1 MVVAALAGSVE
12 PRIFTPPLRDLSDH
26 DASWGHDMIWFA
38 REQLKEPLS
47 PWQEWAV
54 VHAFEI
60 LTEGEAMSRAQDEN
74 ERAVV
79 RELYRPSARRVKR
92 PIPVGQLRFKT
103 ILFMVSRQN
112 GKTHLIKSV
121 LKWAMFRKR
130 MPEIMAAAQDFQN
143 AAQLWREVRDEVEEH
158 PSLSTKIHEPRNAH
172 GSEELVTKAG
182 SRYRPVGVS
191 RNAGRGKTNN
201 LLYADELRE
210 YKTKDGWNS
219 LSSTTIS
226 PPNGLRVITSNA
238 GDYRSVVLK
247 PMRDNAVRAAAAG
260 DTELASTFIA
270 EWSAD
275 PDADIDD
282 REAWAQANPDLGNG
296 RITEADLIAERENKD
311 DDSFRT
317 ENLCQWVDDLE
328 RSDFVPLVDPGLW
341 ASFGVDVMPDQTERC
356 LGVEVSPDG
365 ERVVLVSGGLV
376 ADSAHLEVHPQSGE
390 FDVDET
396 LELIRRYRGTVG
408 QRFVSPGVV
417 EPGDGNSPLAV
428 ILDPS
433 TPSIL
438 LEPGLKQMGCDPVM
452 VSGPQV
458 SASYQWFMSEL
469 RAGKVTHDGN
479 ALWQAAWSVAERR
492 SGTDGKWPSFDRF
505 TGDVGVL
512 VAAAFAVWGLAEFKP
527 RRPGRDVAADKKRLI
542 PTGAVRGGA
551 IRGRERVGAF

>member
-1 MVVAALAGSVE
+1 MSLMVKRTASQTSDADYDSRFREIIEAEWPGLEGRQIPEVLVCREGGDFTHGEKAIKLAGRFGINLMPWQRDQVLLALALDDSGKW
-12 PRIFTPPLRDLSDH
+12 LHSDV
-26 DASWGHDMIWFA
+26 ALIC
-38 REQLKEPLS
+38 P
-47 PWQEWAV
+47 
-54 VHAFEI
+54 
-60 LTEGEAMSRAQDEN
+60 
-74 ERAVV
+74 
-79 RELYRPSARRVKR
+79 
-92 PIPVGQLRFKT
+92 
-103 ILFMVSRQN
+103 RQN
-112 GKTHLIKSV
+112 GKSLILEVIILYRVFVLSHQVVFSAHQWRTAKSIRNRIWRRIKSKNWAAKRLTRNTASAGEAEMETAQGGKVQFTTRSNDMGRGFDQIDV
-121 LKWAMFRKR
+121 LIIDEAYNLDSGELDAVAPTQLAAEDPQTYYASSAVNRDNHPKGEELSRIRERAMGEGNETTLFSEFAAPDGLDPDS
-130 MPEIMAAAQDFQN
+130 PETWKLANPSYGVIATEKKIRSLMSKLSPIGFKVEMLGWG
-143 AAQLWREVRDEVEEH
+143 LWFEFIE
-158 PSLSTKIHEPRNAH
+158 A
-172 GSEELVTKAG
+172 GSE
-182 SRYRPVGVS
+182 
-191 RNAGRGKTNN
+191 
-201 LLYADELRE
+201 
-210 YKTKDGWNS
+210 
-219 LSSTTIS
+219 
-226 PPNGLRVITSNA
+226 
-238 GDYRSVVLK
+238 VL
-247 PMRDNAVRAAAAG
+247 
-260 DTELASTFIA
+260 F
-270 EWSAD
+270 
-275 PDADIDD
+275 
-282 REAWAQANPDLGNG
+282 DL
-296 RITEADLIAERENKD
+296 D
-311 DDSFRT
+311 
-317 ENLCQWVDDLE
+317 
-328 RSDFVPLVDPGLW
+328 LW

-542 PTGAVRGGA
+542 PAGAVRGGA